1 MSVSSRLYIN
11 ILEWRYNVNEIK
23 IFENSTFGKVRTVEM
38 NGELYFVGKDVT
50 RILGYEN
57 QNRDITRHVDVEDRI
72 MLDTETQYQNG
83 IEFDYKLLG
92 QRGGWLIN
100 ESGLYSLILSSKLP
114 KAKEFKRWVTSEIL
128 PSIRRHGA
136 YMTDDILA
144 KTIENPDFLIN
155 LLNDMKKEKEKR
167 KALEEKVQQDKPKVL
182 FAECVEASNT
192 SILVGDLAKLL
203 KQNGV
208 EIGQKRLFA
217 WLRDNGYLM
226 KSNSGSYNMPT
237 QRSMEMGLFEVKEHV
252 INNPDGSIRVT
263 KTPKVTG
270 KGQRY
275 FVNKFLGNKEEM

>member
-1 MSVSSRLYIN
+1 MEN
-11 ILEWRYNVNEIK
+11 IK
-23 IFENSTFGKVRTVEM
+23 IFENSTFGKVRTVEL
-38 NGELYFVGKDVT
+38 NGEPYFAGRDVAKA
-50 RILGYEN
+50 LGYSNVHDALNKHVDKEDKGVAKCDTLGGT
-57 QNRDITRHVDVEDRI
+57 QDITV
-72 MLDTETQYQNG
+72 
-83 IEFDYKLLG
+83 
-92 QRGGWLIN
+92 IN
-100 ESGLYSLILSSKLP
+100 ESGVYALVFGSKLP

-155 LLNDMKKEKEKR
+155 LLNEMKQEKEKR
-167 KALEEKVQQDKPKVL
+167 KTLEEKVQQDKPKVL
-182 FAECVEASNT
+182 FAECVEASKT

-226 KSNSGSYNMPT
+226 RGNSGSYNLPT